1 MASRGLLPG
10 GNVEHSGYWLNRLSS
25 RGRNPEPFFTGPA
38 GYDDRTDVRMVSM
51 SIVVAH
57 RGAGLYAGGVSFER
71 PVLVI
76 FHGGTGSGEAEGLLA
91 RARVA
96 AARGTAASA
105 LAAGFEAVIVATDQP
120 GAFEPVPRGVL
131 VEADPRDETFDYAGR
146 LRTMVAKYGLQKPAV
161 MGSGSVPLLGIEEF
175 ALIVEQLEARDG
187 RFVTNNFFSS
197 DLTAWTP
204 GSAIESIGD
213 FPRDN
218 VLPRRLRDQAG
229 LAPVILPRTTAT
241 QFDLDT
247 PSDLAVLALTEG
259 LQPELAA
266 AVREG
271 GMAVERYQQLMP
283 LLCDRSAQI
292 VVAGRVGSQ
301 TWQYLERETACRV
314 RMYSEE
320 RGLATAPPGYQ
331 AHSALGF
338 LLEEVGVERFFER
351 MALLGDALVLDTR
364 VIEAHMGIS
373 PSREDRFQS
382 DLFNYDRIE
391 DSFLRRLTEGA
402 AKAPK
407 PVLLGGHSLVAG
419 GLMALNDQAW
429 RENDRRQQG
438 IHDSRFAIHDS
449 GATAG

>member
-1 MASRGLLPG
+1 M
-10 GNVEHSGYWLNRLSS
+10 
-25 RGRNPEPFFTGPA
+25 
-38 GYDDRTDVRMVSM
+38 
-51 SIVVAH
+51 
-57 RGAGLYAGGVSFER
+57 
-71 PVLVI
+71 
-76 FHGGTGSGEAEGLLA
+76 LA
-91 RARVA
+91 KARVA
-96 AARGTAASA
+96 AARVTATSA
-105 LAAGFEAVIVATDQP
+105 LAAWFEAVILATDEP
-120 GAFEPVPRGVL
+120 DSFEPLPGGVL
-131 VEADPRDETFDYAGR
+131 MDADAPGEPFDYAAR
-146 LRTMVAKYGLQKPAV
+146 LRGVVGKYGLQKPAV

-175 ALIVEQLEARDG
+175 ALIVEQLEARDE

-204 GSAIESIGD
+204 GDAIERIGA
-213 FPRDN
+213 FARDN
-218 VLPRRLRDQAG
+218 VLPRRLRDEAG

-266 AVREG
+266 AAREAG
-271 GMAVERYQQLMP
+271 IAAERYRELMP
-283 LLCDRSAQI
+283 LLCDRLAQV

-331 AHSALGF
+331 AHSVLGF

-364 VIEAHMGIS
+364 VIEAHMGIA

-382 DLFNYDRIE
+382 DLFNYEGIE
-391 DSFLRRLTEGA
+391 DGFLRRLTEAA

-429 RENDRRQQG
+429 LENDRREG
-438 IHDSRFAIHDS
+438 IFD
-449 GATAG
+449 

>member
-1 MASRGLLPG
+1 M
-10 GNVEHSGYWLNRLSS
+10 
-25 RGRNPEPFFTGPA
+25 T
-38 GYDDRTDVRMVSM
+38 
-51 SIVVAH
+51 
-57 RGAGLYAGGVSFER
+57 FER

-76 FHGGTGSGEAEGLLA
+76 FHGATGEGEAERMLA
-91 RARVA
+91 RAR
-96 AARGTAASA
+96 ARASRLTAASA
-105 LAAGFEAVIVATDQP
+105 LTAGFEAVIIATDQP
-120 GAFEPVPRGVL
+120 EAFEPLLPGVL
-131 VEADPRDETFDYAGR
+131 IDADPAGEVFDYAQR
-146 LRTMVAKYGLQKPAV
+146 LRGVVAKYGLLKPAV

-175 ALIVEQLEARDG
+175 ALIVEQLDARDG

-204 GSAIESIGD
+204 GEAIEAIGD
-213 FPRDN
+213 FSRDN
-218 VLPRRLRDQAG
+218 VLPRRLRDDAG

-247 PSDLAVLALTEG
+247 PSDLAVLSLTEG
-259 LQPELAA
+259 IAPELAEA
-266 AVREG
+266 ARAAG
-271 GMAVERYQQLMP
+271 IAAERYRALMP
-283 LLCDRSAQI
+283 LLCDRAAEI

-320 RGLATAPPGYQ
+320 RGLATAPAGHQ

-338 LLEEVGVERFFER
+338 LLEEVGIERFFER

-364 VIEAHMGIS
+364 VIEAHMGIA

-382 DLFNYDRIE
+382 DLFNHERIE
-391 DSFLRRLTEGA
+391 DDFLRRLTEGA

-429 RENDRRQQG
+429 LENDRRMG
-438 IHDSRFAIHDS
+438 I
-449 GATAG
+449 GG